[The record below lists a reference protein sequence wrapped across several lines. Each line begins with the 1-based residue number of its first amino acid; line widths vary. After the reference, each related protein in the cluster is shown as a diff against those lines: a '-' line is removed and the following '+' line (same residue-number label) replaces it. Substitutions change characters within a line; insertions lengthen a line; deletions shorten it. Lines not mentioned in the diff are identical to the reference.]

1 MSHLFGVIQS
11 LHGFVKKS
19 GRKIRAQLIF
29 LGLYSYIATNKK
41 RMATQNTVKV
51 SESIDFDV
59 IKNLTSEEAKAVDQL
74 IVNELSSDVLLIN
87 QMSHYIIGSGGK
99 RLRPMLLLLA
109 AKALGKFNDNHLV
122 LAAVIEFIHTA
133 TLLHDDVVDESD
145 LRRGKDSANAVWGNA
160 ASVLVGDYLY
170 SSAFEMMVRTNN
182 MRVMEILSTT
192 TTAIAEGEVLQLLNC
207 NNPDT
212 TEEKY
217 LQVIARKT
225 AILFSAATR
234 LSAVLSD
241 ADKET
246 EETLAVYGQQLGVA
260 FQLIDDALD
269 YKSTA
274 EDLGKNLGDD
284 LAEGKPTLPL
294 IYAIAHGTE
303 SEASIIINA
312 IKQGSRDAF
321 NEVYE
326 IVLST
331 KAIEYTEKCADE
343 AAHKAIDALSCLED
357 SEYKNALIELARFSV
372 QRDH

>member
-1 MSHLFGVIQS
+1 M
-11 LHGFVKKS
+11 
-19 GRKIRAQLIF
+19 
-29 LGLYSYIATNKK
+29 T
-41 RMATQNTVKV
+41 TQDVVND

-59 IKNLTSEEAKAVDQL
+59 IKSLTSAEAKAVDQL
-74 IVNELSSDVLLIN
+74 IINELSSDVILIN

-109 AKALGKFNDNHLV
+109 AKALGKVSDNHLV
-122 LAAVIEFIHTA
+122 LATVIEFIHTA

-182 MRVMEILSTT
+182 MRVMEVLSTT

-217 LQVIARKT
+217 LEVIARKT

-234 LSAVLSD
+234 LAAVLTGS
-241 ADKET
+241 DKET
-246 EETLAVYGQQLGVA
+246 EEALALYGQQLGVA

-269 YKSTA
+269 YKSST

-294 IYAIAHGTE
+294 IYAISHGTE
-303 SEASIIINA
+303 SQANVVIDA
-312 IKQGSRDAF
+312 ITQGSREAF
-321 NEVYE
+321 NEVYD
-326 IVLST
+326 IVIST
-331 KAIEYTEKCADE
+331 KAIDYTEKCANE
-343 AAHKAIDALSCLED
+343 AAQKAIAALDCLPESESKDALI
-357 SEYKNALIELARFSV
+357 ALAKFSV
-372 QRDH
+372 QRDY